1 MKKVLYVI
9 TSPSHKRCFES
20 FTERQDLEQMII
32 GPAPTEIRFVP
43 EDYSDFKIKNIQ
55 YTDKDIER
63 SIGNYVKLYKPDIYV
78 QPDLSD
84 IHNIVYNS
92 SSHKY
97 KRVYVS
103 HGMIGN
109 HVKDLMKVER
119 FNTSVWHGM
128 DLYCGA
134 TKTFAEWI
142 KYVAKVGDDKIL
154 LNAIPQLDILHN
166 PEYYN
171 SYRDRVIKKT
181 RHPAAQKVILFMGFC
196 CKDRHDFKAHNADYF
211 KTAIELGKIAKR
223 NNWLV
228 MIKPR
233 QTHVEIMKF
242 LQTHK
247 WGKKFILD
255 YNALYCSKNVH
266 FIGPAATH
274 IYRYYF
280 ADAFVFNGCSTAEVE
295 ACAIQK
301 PLFVVRTDSKCLQSG
316 YDPYNTVSSGAAI
329 SVQDISKLEHNLMEY
344 FNNGRCHYPEKQK
357 ELIDKMNISFDGHMY
372 ERIQNKLLE
381 L

>member
-20 FTERQDLEQMII
+20 FAEHEGLEQMII
-32 GPAPTEIRFVP
+32 GPPPEANKMVP
-43 EDYSDFKIKNIQ
+43 EDYSGFKIKNIK
-55 YTDKDIER
+55 YIGNR
-63 SIGNYVKLYKPDIYV
+63 SIIDYVKEFNPDVYV
-78 QPDLSD
+78 QPDLSP
-84 IHNIVYNS
+84 IHNTVYN
-92 SSHKY
+92 HFKKAY

-109 HVKDLMKVER
+109 HVKDLMKVEN

-134 TKTFAEWI
+134 TNVFAEWI
-142 KYVAKVGDDKIL
+142 KDVAKVKDDKIL
-154 LNAIPQLDILHN
+154 LNALPQLDILHN
-166 PEYYN
+166 SEYYN
-171 SYRDRVIKKT
+171 SYRDQVIKKT
-181 RHPAAQKVILFMGFC
+181 KHPFVQKVILFMGFC
-196 CKDRHDFKAHNADYF
+196 CKDRQDFKAHNADYF
-211 KTAIELGKIAKR
+211 RTAIELGKIAKQ

-233 QTHVEIMKF
+233 QIHREMIEF
-242 LQTHK
+242 LQTHA
-247 WGKKFILD
+247 WGIKFIND
-255 YNALYCSKNVH
+255 YNALHSNTNVH

-280 ADAFVFNGCSTAEVE
+280 ADAFVFNGCSTAEIE

-301 PLFVVRTDSKCLQSG
+301 PLFVVRTDQKCLQSG
-316 YDPYNTVSSGAAI
+316 YDPYDPYDTVSYGAAVPI
-329 SVQDISKLEHNLMEY
+329 SDITKLEYSLIEY
-344 FNNGRCHYPEKQK
+344 FNYGKFHYPEKQK
-357 ELIDKMNISFDGHMY
+357 ELINKMNISFDGLMY
-372 ERIQNKLLE
+372 KRIQNKLLE